1 MLDNSIFFLPVSQ
14 LDYPLFCVLAT
25 LFSLLLFTVIT
36 SYSAS
41 FPDEDRIFHNH
52 FMNRQFSAGI
62 SMVLDDGQSL
72 LLAEIITLCNIL
84 VTMVRDIVFLPNS
97 LTEVNRY
104 LHCVYHSTQLVN
116 IIYIYVSFL
125 EN

>member
-1 MLDNSIFFLPVSQ
+1 
-14 LDYPLFCVLAT
+14 
-25 LFSLLLFTVIT
+25 
-36 SYSAS
+36 
-41 FPDEDRIFHNH
+41 
-52 FMNRQFSAGI
+52 
-62 SMVLDDGQSL
+62 MVLDDGQSL

-104 LHCVYHSTQLVN
+104 LHYVYHSTQLVN